1 MDKLIQIT
9 ELLGRVS
16 FNLFGVEFKVIAHKD
31 KINPKSGRIYIQTQY
46 SAKCNKSAVEQ
57 VWFGSKY
64 YLSDYM
70 TNDEV
75 IKKAYVACQQAVNH
89 EVMEAFK
96 VDGIILFNPHVDF
109 EELLKV
115 SHKEVTR
122 NAK

>member
-16 FNLFGVEFKVIAHKD
+16 FNLFGTEFKVIAHKD
-31 KINPKSGRIYIQTQY
+31 KINPESGRIYIQTQY
-46 SAKCNKSAVEQ
+46 SAKCNKSGVEQ
-57 VWFGSKY
+57 IWFGSKY

>member
-1 MDKLIQIT
+1 MEKFEEIEKLL
-9 ELLGRVS
+9 ERVS
-16 FNLFGVEFKVIAHKD
+16 FSLFGTMFYVVAQRD
-31 KINPKSGRIYIQTQY
+31 KINPESGRIYIQTKY
-46 SAKCNKSAVEQ
+46 AAKCNKTDEYK
-57 VWFGSKY
+57 VWYGSKY
-64 YLSDYM
+64 YLSEFM